1 MENKPITNTKLKVVF
16 INNSNPT
23 KQIEEQDVIY
33 LHQFFIAVIKTGLNN
48 KTITNNFLGELAS

>member
-1 MENKPITNTKLKVVF
+1 MKNKPITNTKLKVEF